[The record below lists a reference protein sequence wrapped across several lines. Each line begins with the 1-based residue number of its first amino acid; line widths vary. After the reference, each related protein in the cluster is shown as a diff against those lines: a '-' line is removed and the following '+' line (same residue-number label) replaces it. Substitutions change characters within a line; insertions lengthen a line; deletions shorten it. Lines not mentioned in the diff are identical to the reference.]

1 MAQSSTM
8 PSLIPPVQEFVNT
21 PRRLLIDGSWVE
33 AASGK
38 TFPVYDPA
46 TEEII
51 AHVAEG
57 GAEDIDRAVRAARQA
72 FDEGPWRQVTPSE
85 RGRMLWRLGDL
96 IESHA
101 EEFAQLES

>member
-1 MAQSSTM
+1 M
-8 PSLIPPVQEFVNT
+8 
-21 PRRLLIDGSWVE
+21 LIDGAWVE

-38 TFPVYDPA
+38 TFPAYDLS

-57 GAEDIDRAVRAARQA
+57 KEEDIHRAVRAARQA
-72 FDEGPWRQVTPSE
+72 FDQSPWRKVTPSE

-96 IESHA
+96 HESHA
-101 EEFAQLES
+101 EEFAQLESLDNGKPLKIARIADVPRE